1 MKKKVKRYLTI
12 IKEHKKA
19 NDKYGY
25 IIYPNISLDD
35 LLTRNDITIQKH
47 EDNIHVIKDK
57 NDVMAI
63 NVFEK
68 GQYTFD
74 GFEISDVIT
83 MMIKKDK
90 GLIYVALSSPEL
102 KEITDQVKFKY
113 KKVKEE
119 MKNKTKNFIFKMM

>member
-1 MKKKVKRYLTI
+1 
-12 IKEHKKA
+12 
-19 NDKYGY
+19 
-25 IIYPNISLDD
+25 
-35 LLTRNDITIQKH
+35 
-47 EDNIHVIKDK
+47 
-57 NDVMAI
+57 MAI

-90 GLIYVALSSPEL
+90 GLIYVALFSPEL
-102 KEITDQVKFKY
+102 KEITDQANLKY

-119 MKNKTKNFIFKMM
+119 MKIKQRILFSKWCNILALKEVLRRK